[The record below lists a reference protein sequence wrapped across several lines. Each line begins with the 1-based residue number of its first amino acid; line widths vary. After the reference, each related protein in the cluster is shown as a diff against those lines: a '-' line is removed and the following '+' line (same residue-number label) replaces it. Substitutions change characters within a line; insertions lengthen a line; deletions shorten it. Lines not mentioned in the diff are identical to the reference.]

1 MQWNLTTILILLGAL
16 FAGYGIGLLE
26 MHLSRQ
32 KKIKA
37 LEEALQAEQNRQE
50 IPPASPP
57 PEASLLRLWADADQ
71 APKLELDGALLDSP
85 ASATPEQRRR
95 LITLL
100 TQIRPWLEGGPAVP
114 AAAASVPAPAPAPAP
129 KPASAAAAKVAEP
142 VVPPVAKSIVA
153 QINDVLQSRLPGTPL
168 AAKRI
173 RLGETPGGGVLVYI
187 GTDRYDGIDAV
198 PDPEAVAT
206 IRAAISEWEKR

>member
-1 MQWNLTTILILLGAL
+1 MQWNLTTILILFGVL

-26 MHLSRQ
+26 MHLRRQ

-37 LEEALQAEQNRQE
+37 LEAALLAEQNRQE
-50 IPPASPP
+50 IVPAAPPL
-57 PEASLLRLWADADQ
+57 EVSLLRLWAEADQ
-71 APKLELDGALLDSP
+71 TLKLELDGAPLDSP

-100 TQIRPWLEGGPAVP
+100 TRIRPWLEGGPAVP
-114 AAAASVPAPAPAPAP
+114 GAPAPAPAPAP
-129 KPASAAAAKVAEP
+129 AINASPAAALKVAEP
-142 VVPPVAKSIVA
+142 VVPPAAKSIVA
-153 QINDVLQSRLPGTPL
+153 QIDDVLQSRLVGTQL

-187 GTDRYDGIDAV
+187 GTDRYEGIDAV
-198 PDPEAVAT
+198 PDPEAVAA

>member
-1 MQWNLTTILILLGAL
+1 MQWNLTTILILLGVL

-26 MHLSRQ
+26 MHLRRQ

-37 LEEALQAEQNRQE
+37 LEGALQAEQNRQE
-50 IPPASPP
+50 IVPASPP
-57 PEASLLRLWADADQ
+57 PEVSLLRLWADADQ
-71 APKLELDGALLDSP
+71 APKLELDGAPLDSP

-100 TQIRPWLEGGPAVP
+100 TQIRPWLEGGPLVP
-114 AAAASVPAPAPAPAP
+114 AAAASAPAPALAP
-129 KPASAAAAKVAEP
+129 KPVSAAAVKVAEP
-142 VVPPVAKSIVA
+142 VVPPAAKSIVA
-153 QINDVLQSRLPGTPL
+153 QIDDVLQSRLVGTPL

-187 GTDRYDGIDAV
+187 GIDCYDGIDAV
-198 PDPEAVAT
+198 PDPEAVAA